1 MKKSKRVKLGDLII
15 ILILLVISIIPF
27 YFLLSPMRESNN
39 IIAVIKV
46 DNKQVKKLS
55 LNHDIVWKY
64 QHGNKLNVVKVK
76 NHKIRMID
84 ANCKD
89 QICVKDGWKSKI
101 GDTIVCLPHKFLVE
115 LKVENENNE

>member
-64 QHGNKLNVVKVK
+64 RHGNKLNVVKVK

-101 GDTIVCLPHKFLVE
+101 GDTIICLPHKFLVE

>member
-101 GDTIVCLPHKFLVE
+101 GDTIICLPHKFLVE

>member
-1 MKKSKRVKLGDLII
+1 MKESRRVKLGDLII

>member
-64 QHGNKLNVVKVK
+64 QHGNKLNVVNVK

>member
-39 IIAVIKV
+39 IMAVIKV

>member
-1 MKKSKRVKLGDLII
+1 MKKSRRVKLGDLII

>member
-101 GDTIVCLPHKFLVE
+101 GDTIICLPHQFLVE

>member
-46 DNKQVKKLS
+46 DDKQVKKLS

-101 GDTIVCLPHKFLVE
+101 GDTIICLPHKFLVE